1 MTIEDYTGPTITAE
15 EIAHGT
21 APITAATHTLL
32 DLKALRDRSDQL
44 FSEHKALTA
53 HLAAGQNR
61 LARIGNEL
69 EDIRA
74 DLHRIVNDLEGT
86 YAY

>member
-1 MTIEDYTGPTITAE
+1 MTNTTAE
-15 EIAHGT
+15 
-21 APITAATHTLL
+21 THTNITTEEHTML
-32 DLKALRDRSDQL
+32 DLKALRDRSDRL
-44 FSEHKALTA
+44 FSEHKTLTA

-61 LARIGNEL
+61 LEQIGNEL
-69 EDIRA
+69 EDIRS